1 MRLVI
6 EREGGFDIIPESDHV
21 KRIDVQSYGV
31 KVTFVDDTGGE
42 WEETYP
48 VADHTAACRLA
59 AAIAVRCGTLV
70 ELLSEGPEV
79 DGEAAMGAASAAL
92 VRERSRPWKASAAE
106 VSEWLDGE
114 PPRDGA
120 FYECEFIR
128 LGGARSE
135 VGPLRWR
142 GRWARG
148 CGGGVRCIERW
159 KRVSPYMPASAAV
172 PVPASEWVDG
182 EPPRDGSTYVAREG
196 ATSLCVRWD
205 GKRWMAGGL
214 PVVFGAGVEHRAL
227 GEGVADDAGVSRWVE
242 GEPPR
247 DGRWYVAV
255 IGFVP
260 ASLKCPK
267 AVRWSKAQ
275 WLDSDGVGWG
285 DTLPLAHLLP
295 PIPDVPV
302 QLTQTGAGGTQ

>member
-6 EREGGFDIIPESDHV
+6 EREGGFDVIENSDDI
-21 KRIDVQSYGV
+21 KRIEPQNDGV
-31 KVTFVDDTGGE
+31 RVTFTDDTDE
-42 WEETYP
+42 FFP
-48 VADHTAACRLA
+48 VESHAAACQLA
-59 AAIAVRCGTLV
+59 AAIAVKCGELV
-70 ELLSEGPEV
+70 EPLAKGPDEV
-79 DGEAAMGAASAAL
+79 
-92 VRERSRPWKASAAE
+92 K
-106 VSEWLDGE
+106 
-114 PPRDGA
+114 
-120 FYECEFIR
+120 
-128 LGGARSE
+128 
-135 VGPLRWR
+135 
-142 GRWARG
+142 
-148 CGGGVRCIERW
+148 
-159 KRVSPYMPASAAV
+159 
-172 PVPASEWVDG
+172 ASEWV
-182 EPPRDGSTYVAREG
+182 T
-196 ATSLCVRWD
+196 
-205 GKRWMAGGL
+205 
-214 PVVFGAGVEHRAL
+214 
-227 GEGVADDAGVSRWVE
+227 